1 MAPTIIPEIIKAIA
15 DAKGIQPAELDFS
28 LYEYIDPDA
37 IHQLASQETAS
48 WTLSFE
54 VPNHNVTVTSDGLIL
69 VDGAKEAL
77 WA

>member
-1 MAPTIIPEIIKAIA
+1 MRSTIIPEIIEAIA

-37 IHQLASQETAS
+37 IQQLASHETAS
-48 WTLSFE
+48 WSLSFE
-54 VPNHNVTVTSDGLIL
+54 LPNHNVTVTSDGLVL
-69 VDGAKEAL
+69 VDGSRQAL

>member
-1 MAPTIIPEIIKAIA
+1 MVPSIISEITEGIA
-15 DAKGIQPAELDFS
+15 DAKGIEPDKLDLS

-37 IHQLASQETAS
+37 IQQLASHETAS

-54 VPNHNVTVTSDGLIL
+54 LPDHNVTVTSDGLVL
-69 VDGAKEAL
+69 VDGSREAL